1 MAPSIRRLASGATAL
16 LLVALLLLGQ
26 SHLPVPAAASQ
37 PQQQLSLLQQQ
48 QHHLSGLQ
56 LKEDELSR
64 LLGALHFNNGG
75 EPEPVRREQVFQHL
89 QQCNMYW

>member
-1 MAPSIRRLASGATAL
+1 M
-16 LLVALLLLGQ
+16 LLVALLFLGQ
-26 SHLPVPAAASQ
+26 PHLPVPAAASQ
-37 PQQQLSLLQQQ
+37 PQQLSLLQQQ
-48 QHHLSGLQ
+48 QHHLSGPQ